1 MTGRPALTVSLLSK
15 HVAMAE
21 QPGISRRQ
29 ARQEAVQ
36 NMLASGS
43 QAGDRLRANR
53 IAMLLEVR
61 FGCVGMVQHVA

>member
-1 MTGRPALTVSLLSK
+1 
-15 HVAMAE
+15 MAE